1 MFYEN
6 YNRKYITTDDAC
18 ICINDISM
26 MFLKTDDSTNEE
38 YIIIYRIGLTD
49 QIVVKNNNIIM
60 NEKETTLF
68 KALISSLGESV

>member
-38 YIIIYRIGLTD
+38 YIIIYRVGLTD
-49 QIVVKNNNIIM
+49 QIVVKNNILLFNG
-60 NEKETTLF
+60 KETTLF
-68 KALISSLGESV
+68 KALISSMGENS

>member
-26 MFLKTDDSTNEE
+26 MFLKTDESTNEE